1 MAEHEEPDDLS
12 KEDPAALLAKIREK
26 AEKLLHQLIAE
37 QAEIERNP
45 PNISAEAMT
54 EGRAAMAQA
63 IAAARRTIEALAAAA
78 EHADSSSEESDD
90 APGDEPGDAPDEET
104 GDSHR
109 WN

>member
-1 MAEHEEPDDLS
+1 MAEHEDSDDLAND
-12 KEDPAALLAKIREK
+12 DPAALLAKIREK
-26 AEKLLHQLIAE
+26 AEKLLNQLIAE

-78 EHADSSSEESDD
+78 EHADSSIEASD
-90 APGDEPGDAPDEET
+90 DEPGDAPDDET
-104 GDSHR
+104 GEPHP